1 MTQAS
6 PQTASPPDERFGQPK
21 GLWTLAG
28 TEFWDRVSFHGMVSM
43 LVLYMTGDLL
53 VGSRADTVAGF
64 AAYRGFLQGIG
75 VDLTPTAIATQT
87 FAFYFAGVTFL
98 PLLGGWLGDR
108 VITRRSAVAAGA
120 LSMTAGHFCMAFDA
134 TFLVAL
140 LLLVIGAGLLRGNLT
155 PQIRALYADGDRRL
169 ADAFQAYSFCINVG
183 AFVAPIAS
191 GAVAKV
197 YGWHAGFAVAG
208 LGMLIGLVW
217 YLAGSRHLPVQPARN
232 RTKGPRQPFTPR
244 ERRGL
249 IGLAL
254 VWPASLAFW
263 TSQAQIWNV
272 YSIWVRDH
280 IRMEVGSF
288 VVPIPWLQSL
298 DGLAPAVA
306 APILIVL
313 WRWQATRG
321 TEPATLTKAAFG
333 CLIMAGSTL
342 LLASEPLLA
351 GPDGRGPLW
360 LVVLFHVI
368 SNFGAISF
376 APVIRSFFAERAP
389 ESIRGTV
396 IGLESLSVTGASLL
410 SGLMGGWYQSVS
422 PPLFWTVSASIAGT
436 AGVVLLIVR
445 RPLVRWIEGTDG
457 NDNAALPVSA

>member
-1 MTQAS
+1 MMKS
-6 PQTASPPDERFGQPK
+6 NLEGERFGQPK

-43 LVLYMTGDLL
+43 LVLYMTSDLL
-53 VGSRADTVAGF
+53 VGSRADAVAGF
-64 AAYRGFLQGIG
+64 ATYRSFLQGIG
-75 VDLTPTAIATQT
+75 VDMTPTAIATQT
-87 FAFYFAGVTFL
+87 FALYFAGVTFL
-98 PLLGGWLGDR
+98 PLVGGWLGDR
-108 VITRRSAVAAGA
+108 MISRRSAVAAGA

-134 TFLVAL
+134 TFLLAL
-140 LLLVIGAGLLRGNLT
+140 LLLASGAGLLRGNLM

-169 ADAFQAYSFCINVG
+169 ADAFQAYSFCINIG
-183 AFVAPIAS
+183 AFLAPLAS
-191 GAVAKV
+191 GTVAKV

-208 LGMLIGLVW
+208 VGMLVGLVW
-217 YLAGSRHLPVQPARN
+217 YLAGSRHLPVQPARVR
-232 RTKGPRQPFTPR
+232 RTGPRTPFTPK

-254 VWPASLAFW
+254 VWPVSLAFW
-263 TSQAQIWNV
+263 TTQAQIWNV

-288 VVPIPWLQSL
+288 AVPIPWLQSL
-298 DGLAPAVA
+298 DGLAPAIA

-313 WRWQATRG
+313 WRWQAARG
-321 TEPATLTKAAFG
+321 TEPATLTKAGIG

-342 LLASEPLLA
+342 LLALAPFLA
-351 GPDGRGPLW
+351 GSDGRGPLW
-360 LVVLFHVI
+360 LVVLFHMI

-389 ESIRGTV
+389 ETIRGTV
-396 IGLESLSVTGASLL
+396 IGLESLSVTGASLI

-422 PPLFWTVSASIAGT
+422 PPVFWMVSASIAGS

-445 RPLVRWIEGTDG
+445 HALVRWIE
-457 NDNAALPVSA
+457 AANSVPADEFPNQLGRSN

>member
-1 MTQAS
+1 MTKS
-6 PQTASPPDERFGQPK
+6 SDNTELFGQPK

-53 VGSRADTVAGF
+53 VGSRADSIAGF
-64 AAYRGFLQGIG
+64 ATYRGFLQSLG
-75 VDLTPTAIATQT
+75 VDMTPTAIATQT

-98 PLLGGWLGDR
+98 PLVGGWLGDR
-108 VITRRSAVAAGA
+108 VIPRRFAVAAGA
-120 LSMTAGHFCMAFDA
+120 LLMTAGHFCMAYDA
-134 TFLVAL
+134 TFLLAL
-140 LLLVIGAGLLRGNLT
+140 MLLVFGAGLLRGNLM

-169 ADAFQAYSFCINVG
+169 ADAFQAYSFCINIG
-183 AFVAPIAS
+183 AFLAPLAS

-208 LGMLIGLVW
+208 FGMLIGLIW
-217 YLAGSRHLPVQPARN
+217 YLAGSRHLPLQPTRAQR
-232 RTKGPRQPFTPR
+232 KGPRAAFTPR

-249 IGLAL
+249 IGLAM
-254 VWPASLAFW
+254 VWPVSLAFW
-263 TSQAQIWNV
+263 TTQAQVWNV

-280 IRMEVGSF
+280 IRMEFGGF
-288 VVPIPWLQSL
+288 AVPIPWLQSL
-298 DGLAPAVA
+298 DGLAPAIA

-313 WRWQATRG
+313 WRWQASRG

-342 LLASEPLLA
+342 LLALAPLFA
-351 GPDGRGPLW
+351 GADGRGPLW
-360 LVVLFHVI
+360 LVVLFHMI

-376 APVIRSFFAERAP
+376 APVIRSFFAEQAP

-396 IGLESLSVTGASLL
+396 IGLESLSVTGASLI

-422 PPLFWTVSASIAGT
+422 PPVFWMVSASIAGA
-436 AGVVLLIVR
+436 AGIALLIVR
-445 RPLVRWIEGTDG
+445 HGLVRWIVGDTAIQTDAPLQPT
-457 NDNAALPVSA
+457 NAPA